1 MTGSFALF
9 VLIAYSTLFVALG
22 LWIGRRAQA
31 GEFFIAARSLGP
43 GLVFS
48 TFLAANIGA
57 SSTVGATS
65 LGYSEGLSAWWWNG
79 SAGLGSLVLAFWVGP
94 RMWREAITH
103 GDLTVGDFLERRY
116 GRAMRGLVA
125 SLIWLGTLT
134 ILAAQLLGVAAVLNV
149 VGGFSLLAGCATGAL
164 VTVSYFTAGGLLSSA
179 WVNLVQ
185 LVVILAG
192 FAVAVPFAV
201 HAAGGWDMVT
211 AAAGSRTDVWASTGP
226 ASGWRLLFL
235 LGPAFIVS
243 PGLLQ
248 KAYGARDERAV
259 RRGIAWNGA
268 GLLLF
273 ACAPAAI
280 GLAAHAL
287 YPALV
292 KPDLALPTILADA
305 LPPAVGMIA
314 LAAVFSAEVSSA
326 DAVLFMLATS
336 ASRDLDRGFV
346 RPGAREAEVLR
357 VARLA
362 AVAGSL
368 CGVGVAMV
376 YGSVRAAVGV
386 FYAILT
392 VTLFVPILGALFV
405 RAAGRVAGLASILT
419 GVPVLV
425 ATHYLSGG
433 RGYGV
438 LSPALAGVLA
448 STAAFAV
455 AHALALRSPTPPL
468 DSRSSTAKR
477 SQEKERKGGK

>member
-1 MTGSFALF
+1 MGSI
-9 VLIAYSTLFVALG
+9 VLA
-22 LWIGRRAQA
+22 LWIGPRIRL
-31 GEFFIAARSLGP
+31 IAEQHELK
-43 GLVFS
+43 
-48 TFLAANIGA
+48 
-57 SSTVGATS
+57 
-65 LGYSEGLSAWWWNG
+65 
-79 SAGLGSLVLAFWVGP
+79 
-94 RMWREAITH
+94 
-103 GDLTVGDFLERRY
+103 TVGDFLELRY
-116 GRAMRGLVA
+116 GRNVRAIT
-125 SLIWLGTLT
+125 SLLLWMGSLAIPAGQLIAIST
-134 ILAAQLLGVAAVLNV
+134 ILNV
-149 VGGFSLLAGCATGAL
+149 VTGLPKYTGCLVGGG
-164 VTVSYFTAGGLLSSA
+164 VVIVYFTAGGLLTSA
-179 WVNLVQ
+179 WVNMVQ
-185 LVVILAG
+185 LAVKLAG
-192 FAVAVPFAV
+192 FAIALPLALQ
-201 HAAGGWDMVT
+201 AIGGW
-211 AAAGSRTDVWASTGP
+211 STVAQVQADNVSYWNPWHGGD
-226 ASGWRLLFL
+226 SGWMYLAL

-259 RRGIAWNGA
+259 RQGIAWNGV
-268 GLLLF
+268 GLLIF

-292 KPDLALPTILADA
+292 KPDLALPTILDNA

-336 ASRDLDRGFV
+336 ASRDLYRGFV
-346 RPGAREAEVLR
+346 RPGASEAEVLR

-405 RAAGRVAGLASILT
+405 RGAGRVAGLASLFT

-425 ATHYLSGG
+425 VTQYLSGG

-448 STAAFAV
+448 SAAAFAA
-455 AHALALRSPTPPL
+455 AHFLAPRSTAAPL
-468 DSRSSTAKR
+468 DSTPSADKIP
-477 SQEKERKGGK
+477 QEKERKGAT